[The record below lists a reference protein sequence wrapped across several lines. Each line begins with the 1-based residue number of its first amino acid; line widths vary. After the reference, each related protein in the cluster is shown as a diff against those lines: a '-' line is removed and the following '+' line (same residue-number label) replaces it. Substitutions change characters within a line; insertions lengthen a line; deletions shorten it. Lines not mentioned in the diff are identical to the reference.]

1 MRPALPLLQLAAALY
16 SVAPL
21 AAAWP
26 GHSTGQVNNVVV
38 VRADPP
44 ASAAPSQ
51 GQTSNNDK
59 PKETNAGSNTA
70 KPQESNKAGGN
81 TAKPEPTD
89 PPKNKGDSSSKDG
102 GSSSDGGDS
111 SSSER
116 NTDFAF
122 DAGNG
127 RVVMT
132 KPAAFDIPLFRIGT
146 NVTLGWNYTGL
157 LATPTA
163 VDVVLTQT
171 IAKARWTL
179 TANMSFT
186 SAVNYVWDT
195 TVQGSDKSAPL
206 LDSDYQLIVKDSD
219 VPLDQQLKPGY
230 LRPDQ
235 VLKLML
241 YRAQPYV
248 SLPDYQCSGCASA
261 ASSMYGSAV
270 GLALT
275 MTVLS
280 VATFTM
286 FVTSAGIV

>member
-1 MRPALPLLQLAAALY
+1 MILIA
-16 SVAPL
+16 
-21 AAAWP
+21 
-26 GHSTGQVNNVVV
+26 
-38 VRADPP
+38 P

-70 KPQESNKAGGN
+70 KPQESGTAGGN

-89 PPKNKGDSSSKDG
+89 APKNKGDSSSKDG
-102 GSSSDGGDS
+102 GSSSDGDS
-111 SSSER
+111 SSSGR

-163 VDVVLTQT
+163 VDVILTQT
-171 IAKARWTL
+171 TAHARWTL
-179 TANMSFT
+179 TANMTFT

-206 LDSDYQLIVKDSD
+206 LESDYQLIVKDSD
-219 VPLDQQLKPGY
+219 VALDQQPKPGY
-230 LRPDQ
+230 LRADQ
-235 VLKLML
+235 IFKLML

-248 SLPDYQCSGCASA
+248 SLPDYPCSGCSSA
-261 ASSMYGSAV
+261 ASSMYGGAA

-275 MTVLS
+275 MTVLG
-280 VATFTM
+280 VTTFTM